1 MVETTDAP
9 CTSSYGTRSPM
20 RRAGC
25 PWQWV
30 SIASAILCASLARQP
45 SVLAQPTPPPET
57 AAADRAAEL
66 FEQGK
71 ALYRAQRLQEAYEA
85 FHSAWELQKNY
96 DIAANL
102 GVAEI
107 ALGKARSAA
116 EHLSYALRALPSSE
130 SAAKR
135 AALEAR
141 LGDAQEETAAMRIEV
156 SEQGAIV
163 LVDGLP
169 VGRSPLADTIF
180 VEPGRHSIEARGA
193 NDTVARTVV
202 DVSKGSSQE
211 LLLTLK
217 SAPLSRIVTATTNAA
232 ANPTP
237 APSRPDSK
245 SVPLL
250 AVGFGVSTLAAG
262 IATAATVVSMN
273 AAASADDLRSRITE
287 GTGFECSLPAPD
299 KVALCQDLESTA
311 NKQSDSANV
320 ALYGFIAAGALGAVT
335 TVYALWP
342 TPKPG
347 KPAATLRAKLLPAM
361 SPSSVGLVFS
371 GEI

>member
-1 MVETTDAP
+1 MVKPADAP
-9 CTSSYGTRSPM
+9 CTSYGTRAPV
-20 RRAGC
+20 RRASC
-25 PWQWV
+25 PGQWL
-30 SIASAILCASLARQP
+30 SIALAILCASLARQP
-45 SVLAQPTPPPET
+45 PVLAQPAPPSEA

-66 FEQGK
+66 FEKGK

-85 FHSAWELQKNY
+85 FQSAWELHRSY
-96 DIAANL
+96 PIAANL
-102 GVAEI
+102 GIVEI
-107 ALGKARSAA
+107 ALGKSRSAA
-116 EHLSYALRALPSSE
+116 EHLSYALHVLPSSE
-130 SAAKR
+130 SAEKR
-135 AALEAR
+135 ATLEAH
-141 LGDAQEETAAMRIEV
+141 LSDAQKETAALRIEV
-156 SEQGAIV
+156 SEQSAVV

-169 VGRSPLADTIF
+169 VGRSPLADRIF

-217 SAPLSRIVTATTNAA
+217 SAPLSRVVTATTNAT

-245 SVPLL
+245 SAPLL
-250 AVGFGVSTLAAG
+250 VVGFGMSTLAAG

-273 AAASADDLRSRITE
+273 EAASAEELRSRITE

-299 KVALCQDLESTA
+299 KVAPCQDLESTA
-311 NKQSDSANV
+311 NKQSDFANV
-320 ALYGFIAAGALGAVT
+320 ALYSFIAAGALSAAT

-347 KPAATLRAKLLPAM
+347 KPAATFRVTLLPTV
-361 SPSSVGLVFS
+361 SPSGVGFVFA